1 MGMKPKTVSLT
12 PDEVQ
17 AVIRALNYRFCWFEL
32 ERGDGLVAN
41 LPEMDLIDD
50 VIDKLKEN

>member
-1 MGMKPKTVSLT
+1 MALPKPKTVSLT
-12 PDEVQ
+12 PDEVHT
-17 AVIRALNYRFCWFEL
+17 VIKALNTRFAYL
-32 ERGDGLVAN
+32 IQLSDDAKY